1 MGLHILAQVSYF
13 AESTTFI
20 AIWNVIVFVVKWYTL
35 VYFSYKYY

>member
-13 AESTTFI
+13 AESATFI
-20 AIWNVIVFVVKWYTL
+20 AIWNVIVFVVKWYAL